1 MFATPSY
8 TKTVPLLL
16 QPQWIYTCAAV
27 RVNPTRAPPLSR
39 SLDKRP
45 VTISRFA
52 LSKAQRELANR
63 SAMRLPPWWGGSIL
77 EKSSSKGKTGRQKT
91 RSQKIGRLKPYGN
104 RPPDGVTEADRS
116 AFLHQTYHHHRETAK
131 GNPHPNKVWMGIP
144 FFSKKKTAA
153 NATVF

>member
-77 EKSSSKGKTGRQKT
+77 EKSSSKGK
-91 RSQKIGRLKPYGN
+91 
-104 RPPDGVTEADRS
+104 DRS
-116 AFLHQTYHHHRETAK
+116 KDVPATAIVLPTFQKDPLLTKTEYKIRAQNRTYLYVWFWTFLMFFCLA
-131 GNPHPNKVWMGIP
+131 IFFLI
-144 FFSKKKTAA
+144 FFSS
-153 NATVF
+153 NCFL